1 MMKTQSRWR
10 KTARGALRCTFAA
23 ACAMLLPS
31 CDEKPAPPPPAP
43 ARPAPV
49 LLISAPPVLA
59 NIAKSWGEA
68 FKARSGVHVEVAPG
82 SQADSVVRDLVKEG
96 AVTALGFQ
104 SLRPDQK
111 AQVLQKHGNDI
122 IEIVAGVQASAV
134 YVHRDNPLQSL
145 SLEQLKGIFGQ
156 DGGLA
161 DWKQMG
167 VDGMDGMEGSIKPL
181 ALKRESPEFAAFFE
195 MASRSGAG
203 GDPVL
208 PAAGITSCDDTA
220 GVIAA
225 VAANPHS
232 IGLGNLTADEP
243 KGVRRLPVAASA
255 EGPATAPGLN
265 EARMGR
271 YPLSRRFLVYA
282 VGPMEGAVKDF
293 VAFVLSAEGQQLLT
307 KAGGVPL
314 R

>member
-1 MMKTQSRWR
+1 MKTQSRWR
-10 KTARGALRCTFAA
+10 NTARGTLRCTLAA

-43 ARPAPV
+43 APPAPV
-49 LLISAPPVLA
+49 LRISAPPVLA

-68 FKARSGVHVEVAPG
+68 FKARSGVQVEVAPG
-82 SQADSVVRDLVKEG
+82 GQADSVVRDLVNEG

-134 YVHRDNPLQSL
+134 YVHQDNPLQSL
-145 SLEQLKGIFGQ
+145 SMEQLKGIFGQ

-167 VDGMDGMEGSIKPL
+167 VDGIEGPITPL

-225 VAANPHS
+225 VAANPHA

-255 EGPATAPGLN
+255 EGQATAPGIN
-265 EARMGR
+265 EVRMGR
-271 YPLSRRFLVYA
+271 YPLSRRFHVYA

-293 VAFVLSAEGQQLLT
+293 VAFVLSAEGQQLLA